1 MYYLFLFLF
10 ILSLEVLEKK
20 GIQTLQE
27 DDLLEEVKSFP
38 VWKSITYLVLG
49 GFALYYGA
57 DLLING
63 AVSIAKEWGVSERVI
78 SISVV
83 AIGTSVPELA
93 ASLMAAVRKEESLA
107 IGNLLGSNIFNLL
120 AVLGITSLVID
131 LLLVMQKSI
140 LKIFGL

>member
-1 MYYLFLFLF
+1 M
-10 ILSLEVLEKK
+10 
-20 GIQTLQE
+20 
-27 DDLLEEVKSFP
+27 
-38 VWKSITYLVLG
+38 VLG

-93 ASLMAAVRKEESLA
+93 ASLMAAVRKEESLQLETFWGL
-107 IGNLLGSNIFNLL
+107 I
-120 AVLGITSLVID
+120 SLICW
-131 LLLVMQKSI
+131 Q
-140 LKIFGL
+140 F